1 MVESSSLR
9 PMTAEPVIFDTSVFM
24 DHLRTNKFENRLAG
38 FSGLIRNSSVVLSEL
53 LRGATKREEK
63 EFVLVLARNHRILSP
78 TEKNW
83 MESGEILLAI
93 NQADG
98 FNSEKLRDLHFD
110 VLIALTA
117 RNYGATV
124 ITANK
129 RDFELIKKHKDFKLE
144 IW

>member
-1 MVESSSLR
+1 MANRVL
-9 PMTAEPVIFDTSVFM
+9 IFDTSIFI
-24 DHLRTNKFENRLAG
+24 DHLRTNKHADRFKN

-53 LRGATKREEK
+53 TRGATNESELD
-63 EFVLVLARNHRILSP
+63 FISTLMRNHPILTP

-83 MESGEILLAI
+83 LESGSLLHRM
-93 NQADG
+93 NEDRR
-98 FNSEKLRDLHFD
+98 FSPEKLRDLHFD

-124 ITANK
+124 ITSNK
-129 RDFELIKKHKDFKLE
+129 ADFELIGNYKEFYLE